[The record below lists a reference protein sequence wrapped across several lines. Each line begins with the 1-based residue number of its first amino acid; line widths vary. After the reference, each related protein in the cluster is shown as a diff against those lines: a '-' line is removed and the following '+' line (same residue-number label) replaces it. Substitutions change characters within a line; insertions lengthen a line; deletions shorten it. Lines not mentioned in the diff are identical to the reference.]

1 MASNRLALVVGAGIG
16 GLAAG
21 VALQRADWHVR
32 VFERAASPRE
42 LGFALLLAPNA
53 VSALRAIGVADRVVA
68 AGVVP
73 DSGEIYGTNA
83 RFLRAFDTT
92 ALRRVLPDPM
102 AVVLRPALHGV
113 LMDALGADALV
124 LGRAATGFTVRDGR
138 PSVVLETGDTVE
150 GDVLIGADGVGS
162 AIRRALHPD
171 EPPPRSSG
179 LWAIRGVAHDVE
191 RWLDGFSGA
200 TYFLRG
206 IEAGLAR
213 ATRDA
218 VYWYMSVPPRLLR
231 DGRDPAALAAAL
243 VVQFDERYRRLVFAT
258 RPADMRLD
266 ELFDRP
272 PLAEWG
278 RGPVTLLGDAA
289 HPMLPHA
296 GQGAAQALEDAATL
310 GDALADAGDIPS
322 ALRRYEATRQ
332 PRTRAITALSRRNAR
347 FGSID
352 NALACRL
359 RDLVLRFIPDALF
372 VKQYVAVG
380 QRPPLR

>member
-1 MASNRLALVVGAGIG
+1 MSTRSTLIVGAGIG

-21 VALQRADWHVR
+21 VALQRAGWRVR

-42 LGFALLLAPNA
+42 LGFGLLLAPNA
-53 VSALRAIGVADRVVA
+53 VSALRAIGVADRVLAV
-68 AGVVP
+68 GVVP
-73 DSGEIYGTNA
+73 ASGQIYGTKA
-83 RFLRAFDTT
+83 RFLRSFDTT

-113 LMDALGADALV
+113 LTDAIGPDALAT
-124 LGRAATGFTVRDGR
+124 GREVTGFTVVDGR
-138 PSVVLETGDTVE
+138 PAVAFETGDAID

-162 AIRRALHPD
+162 AIRRALHPG

-213 ATRDA
+213 ASRDA
-218 VYWYMSVPPRLLR
+218 VYWYMSVPPRRVR
-231 DGRDPAALAAAL
+231 DEREPAVLAAAL
-243 VVQFDERYRRLVFAT
+243 AVQFDDRFRRFVAAT
-258 RPADMRLD
+258 RVEDMRLD

-310 GDALADAGDIPS
+310 ADALAAADDIPS
-322 ALRRYEATRQ
+322 ALRRYEATRS
-332 PRTRAITALSRRNAR
+332 PRTRAITALARRNAR

-352 NALACRL
+352 NALACRV
-359 RDLVLRFIPDALF
+359 RDLLLRFIPDALL